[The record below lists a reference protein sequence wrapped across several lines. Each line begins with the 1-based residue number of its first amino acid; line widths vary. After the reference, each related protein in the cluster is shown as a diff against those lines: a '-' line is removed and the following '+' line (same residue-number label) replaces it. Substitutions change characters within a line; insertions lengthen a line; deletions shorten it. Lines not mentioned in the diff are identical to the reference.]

1 MCYRYFFNFHQ
12 EDKTF
17 MEITDIRIKK
27 VEGENKLKAY
37 ASITFDDSFV
47 IHNIKV
53 IQGNNG
59 LFIAMPSRR
68 TRSGEM
74 KDVAHP
80 INSQFRE
87 KIQNAIL
94 EAYQAEQ

>member
-1 MCYRYFFNFHQ
+1 
-12 EDKTF
+12 

-27 VEGENKLKAY
+27 VQGENKLKAY
-37 ASITFDDSFV
+37 ASVTFDNSFV

-59 LFIAMPSRR
+59 PFIAMPSRK
-68 TRSGEM
+68 TKNGEL
-74 KDVAHP
+74 KDIAHP

-87 KIQNAIL
+87 KMQSAIL
-94 EAYQAEQ
+94 EAYQSE

>member
-1 MCYRYFFNFHQ
+1 
-12 EDKTF
+12 

-94 EAYQAEQ
+94 EAYQAE

>member
-1 MCYRYFFNFHQ
+1 
-12 EDKTF
+12 

-59 LFIAMPSRR
+59 LFIAMP
-68 TRSGEM
+68 
-74 KDVAHP
+74 
-80 INSQFRE
+80 
-87 KIQNAIL
+87 
-94 EAYQAEQ
+94 

>member
-1 MCYRYFFNFHQ
+1 
-12 EDKTF
+12 

>member
-1 MCYRYFFNFHQ
+1 
-12 EDKTF
+12 

-59 LFIAMPSRR
+59 PFIAMPSRR

-94 EAYQAEQ
+94 EAYQAE

>member
-1 MCYRYFFNFHQ
+1 
-12 EDKTF
+12 

-27 VEGENKLKAY
+27 VQGENKLRAY
-37 ASITFDDSFV
+37 ASVTFDNCFV

-59 LFIAMPSRR
+59 PFIAMPSRK
-68 TRSGEM
+68 TKNGEL
-74 KDVAHP
+74 KDIAHP

-87 KIQNAIL
+87 KMQNAIL
-94 EAYQAEQ
+94 EAYQSE